1 MSPVRMGGLAYWAS
15 GGSVVGRRGPVALS
29 RAVEL
34 LTFFNSEA
42 EQSLADGDAAAA
54 RCCADLALELGCAV
68 AKAASWRRCA
78 GAWTA
83 PQPRATGEN
92 LPVWLTNP

>member
-1 MSPVRMGGLAYWAS
+1 MSPARMGGLAYWAS
-15 GGSVVGRRGPVALS
+15 GGSVAGRRGPVTLS

-34 LTFFNSEA
+34 LGFFNDEA
-42 EQSLADGDAAAA
+42 EALLGAGDAAAA

-78 GAWTA
+78 GDLGR
-83 PQPRATGEN
+83 PATSRGR
-92 LPVWLTNP
+92 